1 MRRILFFTG
10 QRMLAYHWSANRFRV
25 AHVFEPDPQGYQ
37 DFELFLQATPKQPV
51 RLMVDI
57 IEEGFRVESM
67 PRAFGGDRKSLT
79 QRLLA
84 RHFRTT
90 SYRHLTVQG
99 RQKTGRRDLRVLISG
114 LTNPELLHGWVEII
128 NRNQVPLEGV
138 YSLPLAGEWLL
149 PCIKADKTKTL
160 LITQQS
166 PGAVRQS
173 FYDRG
178 QLQLSRLIPIRYEGE
193 EGYAGFVSREVNNTL
208 RFLESQRLMR
218 RNERMYVHIISPV
231 EHLAE
236 LQRGLFDQ
244 ETIQYE
250 IWDYRSVARRLHVR
264 GELPTEFADGLFAQ
278 LLCRRAWPGNHYA
291 TSDMRTHHFHRQAR
305 SGLYGAS
312 LALLLVAAMVGGA
325 KLLEGRLF
333 ESYTLAARVEAVQYQ
348 RQYDELL
355 REISSFPLQA
365 AYVKDAVD
373 LVRELDESVVA
384 TPERLMS
391 LVGGVLNRHPNITVR
406 EMRWVSDAEA
416 RVSLEKQAQSRRGRR
431 DDEFVAG
438 ERYQI
443 ALIKGQVTDFGRSYR
458 GAVSLFGAFVN
469 ELRSDG
475 RFSVVEVQR
484 TPFDIDPQAAITGS
498 SGLGAST
505 ASRERAGYELL
516 LRIKHGDE
524 QA

>member
-1 MRRILFFTG
+1 
-10 QRMLAYHWSANRFRV
+10 MLAYHWSANRFRL

-37 DFELFLQATPKQPV
+37 DFEAFLQATPKRPV

-79 QRLLA
+79 QRLLT

-90 SYRHLTVQG
+90 SYRHLIVQG
-99 RQKTGRRDLRVLISG
+99 RHKTGRRDLQVLISG

-128 NRNQVPLEGV
+128 NRNQVPLEGI
-138 YSLPLAGEWLL
+138 YSLPLTGEWLL
-149 PCIKADKTKTL
+149 PYINADKSNSL

-178 QLQLSRLIPIRYEGE
+178 QLRLSRLIPIRYEGE
-193 EGYAGFVSREVNNTL
+193 EGYAGFVNREVNNTL
-208 RFLESQRLMR
+208 RFLESQRLVR
-218 RNERMYVHIISPV
+218 RNERMHVHIVSPV

-244 ETIQYE
+244 ETVQYE
-250 IWDYRSVARRLHVR
+250 IWDYRSVAKRLHIS
-264 GELPTEFADGLFAQ
+264 GELPTEFADGLFTH
-278 LLCRRAWPGNHYA
+278 LLCRRAWPVNHYA
-291 TSDMRTHHFHRQAR
+291 TADMRTHHFHRQAR
-305 SGLYGAS
+305 GGLYGAS
-312 LALLLVAAMVGGA
+312 LALLLVAAVVGGA
-325 KLLEGRLF
+325 KLVEGRLY
-333 ESYTLAARVEAVQYQ
+333 ESYTLEARIEAVQYQ

-355 REISSFPLQA
+355 SEISSFPLRA

-373 LVRELDESVVA
+373 LVRELDETIDA
-384 TPERLMS
+384 TPEKLMS
-391 LVGGVLNRHPNITVR
+391 LVGDVLNRHPNITVR
-406 EMRWVSDAEA
+406 EMRWMSDNEA
-416 RVSLEKQAQSRRGRR
+416 RVSPEKQAQPRRGRR

-443 ALIKGQVTDFGRSYR
+443 ALIKGQVIDFGRSYR
-458 GAVSLFGAFVN
+458 GAVSLFGAFVR

-484 TPFDIDPQAAITGS
+484 TPFDIDPQAAISGS
-498 SGLGAST
+498 SGVGAPS

-516 LRIKHGDE
+516 LRTKHGDE
-524 QA
+524 RV